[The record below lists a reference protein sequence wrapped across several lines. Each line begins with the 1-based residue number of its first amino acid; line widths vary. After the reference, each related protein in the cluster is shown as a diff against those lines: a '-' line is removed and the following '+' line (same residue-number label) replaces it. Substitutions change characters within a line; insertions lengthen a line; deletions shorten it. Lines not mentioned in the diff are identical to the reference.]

1 MVIITG
7 YLMPMISGYAM
18 KYRNQILVRTSKLKS
33 GVLHR
38 LNNHITENRKLN
50 LYASFKT
57 TYKSEP
63 YLDYITNFT
72 VRSTLANLR
81 LSARNLDIETGRFSK
96 NKTPRDERCCPY
108 CKTLIISAVENEV
121 HFLLSCSLF
130 NEERQQF
137 LEEICRN
144 FPNTATSNELN
155 LFTWLMTQE
164 DILTTKLLRKFCKA
178 SFDQTV

>member
-1 MVIITG
+1 MLTKDADHGHYNWLSYAHDLRVRYEIQESDTCLNITIKVI
-7 YLMPMISGYAM
+7 
-18 KYRNQILVRTSKLKS
+18 NHFKS
-33 GVLHR
+33 GVLQR

-57 TYKSEP
+57 KYKSEP

-81 LSARNLDIETGRFSK
+81 LSARNLHIETGRFSK

-108 CKTLIISAVENEV
+108 CKTLTISAVENGV

-130 NEERQQF
+130 NEE
-137 LEEICRN
+137 
-144 FPNTATSNELN
+144 
-155 LFTWLMTQE
+155 
-164 DILTTKLLRKFCKA
+164 
-178 SFDQTV
+178 